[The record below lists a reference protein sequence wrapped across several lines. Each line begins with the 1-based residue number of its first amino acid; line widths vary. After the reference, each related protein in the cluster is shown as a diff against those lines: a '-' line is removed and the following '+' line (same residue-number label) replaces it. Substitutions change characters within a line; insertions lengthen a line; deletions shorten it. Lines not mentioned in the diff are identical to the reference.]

1 VASVPAP
8 APNLYSPPNPIRRV
22 IGPLVRYI
30 VLALFAALTLYPLLL
45 VVSTAIKN
53 PSDFTVDP
61 FALFSSVRLENISDA
76 WTVGEFGRY
85 FWNTVV
91 ITMPTVL
98 GVVALSTMAGYA
110 LARLEFPGRNPI
122 LYAFMLGL
130 MIPFTSVMI
139 PLFYQLRDM
148 GLLGSL
154 LAVILAGIGGAAGY
168 GVPLGVF
175 LMRAFFQDLPHELA
189 EAARVDGASE
199 WQVFRKVMLPL
210 AGPGIAVLSILVFFQ
225 SWNQFLM
232 PFLFVPGQENR
243 PLASGLYLFATG
255 RTQDYQLIAAGSLIM
270 IVPVLIVFIL
280 FQRQFVRG
288 VTAGALKG

>member
-110 LARLEFPGRNPI
+110 LARLEFPGRNLI

>member
-1 VASVPAP
+1 MASVPAP

-22 IGPLVRYI
+22 IGPVVRYI

-53 PSDFTVDP
+53 PADFTVDP

-110 LARLEFPGRNPI
+110 LARLEFPGRNLI

-280 FQRQFVRG
+280 FQRQFVKG